1 MARKS
6 RKNLLQP
13 EQAAASVL
21 LPELEEAKMPA
32 AIYGRLSVED
42 EETEESMETQIA
54 LVQDY
59 INRSREL
66 SYVDTYFDNGFTGT
80 NFKRPAFTRL
90 MNDVRQKKIKCIVVK
105 DLSRFG
111 RNYLE
116 AGYYIET
123 VFPFLGVRLIAV
135 TDNFDSNRKED
146 MESLALPIRNM
157 VNAMYAKD
165 ISKKIWTSLQRKKE
179 AGYAVGNDAPYGYI
193 RNPVTKR
200 NEIDPEAAFYVQLIF
215 QWELMGVPIFEIARR
230 MALLQVP
237 TPREWHRKMVE
248 GKEVLTCKKWG
259 VTTIRH
265 ILENQTYVGD
275 TINNKST
282 QKLFAG
288 QDKRDLPKEQWYVA
302 KNTHPAIIAR
312 DDFEKVQKILNKNR
326 AVFQTVRA
334 KSEQIRAGYQND
346 LAGMVF
352 CADCGRAM
360 EFERLPHGAE
370 ESKKVCYYICK
381 QMAWLL
387 MWIFWYP

>member
-6 RKNLLQP
+6 RKNLPQP

-123 VFPFLGVRLIAV
+123 VFPFLGIRLIAV
-135 TDNFDSNRKED
+135 TDNFDSTRKED

-179 AGYAVGNDAPYGYI
+179 AG
-193 RNPVTKR
+193 
-200 NEIDPEAAFYVQLIF
+200 
-215 QWELMGVPIFEIARR
+215 
-230 MALLQVP
+230 
-237 TPREWHRKMVE
+237 
-248 GKEVLTCKKWG
+248 
-259 VTTIRH
+259 
-265 ILENQTYVGD
+265 
-275 TINNKST
+275 
-282 QKLFAG
+282 
-288 QDKRDLPKEQWYVA
+288 
-302 KNTHPAIIAR
+302 
-312 DDFEKVQKILNKNR
+312 
-326 AVFQTVRA
+326 
-334 KSEQIRAGYQND
+334 
-346 LAGMVF
+346 
-352 CADCGRAM
+352 
-360 EFERLPHGAE
+360 
-370 ESKKVCYYICK
+370 
-381 QMAWLL
+381 
-387 MWIFWYP
+387 